1 MCSRCGADLRPLMLL
16 AVRAWH
22 LRRTARGLL
31 EDGDF
36 RHAHE
41 LAAEAQ
47 QLQFTPA
54 GDALRVLSGWL
65 CHIR

>member
-1 MCSRCGADLRPLMLL
+1 MLL